1 MRDSKYLVFFHLCLV
16 VRMEKLRDEKLI
28 CLIENTKPDDRKCSL
43 YKFQLISLAQSITQ
57 NRSKIELLQRSIK
70 GIVATD
76 L

>member
-28 CLIENTKPDDRKCSL
+28 CLIENTKQDDRKCSL

>member
-1 MRDSKYLVFFHLCLV
+1 MRDSKYLVFFHLYLV

-28 CLIENTKPDDRKCSL
+28 CLIENTKRDDRKCSL

>member
-28 CLIENTKPDDRKCSL
+28 CLIENTKQDDRKCSL

-57 NRSKIELLQRSIK
+57 NRSKIELL
-70 GIVATD
+70 
-76 L
+76 

>member
-16 VRMEKLRDEKLI
+16 VRMKKLRDEKLI
-28 CLIENTKPDDRKCSL
+28 CLIENTKQDDRKCSL

>member
-1 MRDSKYLVFFHLCLV
+1 MRDSKYLVFFHLYLV

-28 CLIENTKPDDRKCSL
+28 CLIENTKQDDRKCSL